1 MTRSK
6 FFYIILGIHV
16 LCGILGLI
24 ILSFIDIYDRIR
36 WSIGDMLRLLFFLTP
51 FVLIFCVPK
60 KMPTWSKVCMR
71 IYCGVYIL
79 PFVIFPPLW
88 WMMFNFDHV
97 IAENEQYIIR
107 FYKDGLR
114 DYYEQ
119 KSIYKK
125 SGILEKYIG
134 CFDCYGSGIYYEL
147 NQLEYDIEKF
157 KIDEMTFTRKVILK
171 RNKDEQIITKDTL
184 IVCPI
189 VKDAPFLLSL

>member
-16 LCGILGLI
+16 LCGILRLI
-24 ILSFIDIYDRIR
+24 ILSFIDVYDRIR

-157 KIDEMTFTRKVILK
+157 KIDEMTFTGKVILK

-189 VKDAPFLLSL
+189 VKDAPF

>member
-107 FYKDGLR
+107 FYKGGLR

-125 SGILEKYIG
+125 SEILEKYIG

-189 VKDAPFLLSL
+189 VKDAPF

>member
-24 ILSFIDIYDRIR
+24 ILSFIDVYDRIR

-79 PFVIFPPLW
+79 PFAIFPPLW

-107 FYKDGLR
+107 FYKGGLR

-125 SGILEKYIG
+125 SEILEKYIG

-189 VKDAPFLLSL
+189 VKDAPF

>member
-1 MTRSK
+1 MTRSN

-24 ILSFIDIYDRIR
+24 ILSFIDVYDRIR

-71 IYCGVYIL
+71 IYCVVYIL

-88 WMMFNFDHV
+88 WMMFNFDYV

-107 FYKDGLR
+107 FYKGGLR

-134 CFDCYGSGIYYEL
+134 CFGCYSSGIYYEL

-157 KIDEMTFTRKVILK
+157 KIDEMTFT
-171 RNKDEQIITKDTL
+171 
-184 IVCPI
+184 
-189 VKDAPFLLSL
+189 

>member
-24 ILSFIDIYDRIR
+24 ILSFIDVYDRIR

-107 FYKDGLR
+107 FYKGGLR

-125 SGILEKYIG
+125 SEILEKHIG

-189 VKDAPFLLSL
+189 VKDAPF

>member
-24 ILSFIDIYDRIR
+24 ILSFIDVYDRIR

-147 NQLEYDIEKF
+147 KHLEYDIEKF
-157 KIDEMTFTRKVILK
+157 KIDEMTFTGKVILK

-189 VKDAPFLLSL
+189 VKDAPF

>member
-1 MTRSK
+1 MTRSN

-24 ILSFIDIYDRIR
+24 ILSFIDVYDRIR

-71 IYCGVYIL
+71 IYCVVYIL

-88 WMMFNFDHV
+88 WMMFNFYYV

-107 FYKDGLR
+107 FYKGGLR

-134 CFDCYGSGIYYEL
+134 CFGCYSSGIYYEL

-157 KIDEMTFTRKVILK
+157 KIDEMTFTGKVILK
-171 RNKDEQIITKDTL
+171 RNKDEQIVTKDTL

-189 VKDAPFLLSL
+189 VKDAPF

>member
-24 ILSFIDIYDRIR
+24 ILSFIDVYDRIR

-107 FYKDGLR
+107 FYKGGLR

-125 SGILEKYIG
+125 SEILEKYIG

-157 KIDEMTFTRKVILK
+157 KIDEMTFIRKVILK

-189 VKDAPFLLSL
+189 VKDAPF

>member
-24 ILSFIDIYDRIR
+24 ILSFIDVYDRIR

-97 IAENEQYIIR
+97 IAENEQYIIS

-157 KIDEMTFTRKVILK
+157 KIDEMTFTGKVILK

-189 VKDAPFLLSL
+189 VKDAPF

>member
-24 ILSFIDIYDRIR
+24 ILSFIDVYDRIR

-189 VKDAPFLLSL
+189 VKDAPF

>member
-24 ILSFIDIYDRIR
+24 ILSFIDVYDRIR

-107 FYKDGLR
+107 FYKGGLR

-119 KSIYKK
+119 KRIYKK
-125 SGILEKYIG
+125 SEILEKYIG

-189 VKDAPFLLSL
+189 VKDAPF